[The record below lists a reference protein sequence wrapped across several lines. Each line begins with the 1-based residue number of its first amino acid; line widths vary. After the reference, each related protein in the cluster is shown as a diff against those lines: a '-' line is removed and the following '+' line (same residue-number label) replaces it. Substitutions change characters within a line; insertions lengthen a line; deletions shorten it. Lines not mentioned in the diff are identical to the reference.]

1 MIKISDRQ
9 CLHIDKSMVK
19 KYIGSDN
26 LNVDH
31 LIDLLTELANGQY
44 KTIEFAIDVHE
55 DHIEN
60 LEA

>member
-1 MIKISDRQ
+1 
-9 CLHIDKSMVK
+9 MVK

-55 DHIEN
+55 YHIEN